1 MHETSA
7 LVSLRERATHSR
19 RKLTR
24 AKRLSSSQETALGRL
39 PAPDETYSPLVWAG
53 WNALAD
59 ELEGD
64 GRGHCFFR
72 PDLPADDEES
82 TEILG
87 ALTVVP
93 VSGLSAERIE
103 KGRAPSYLSRSG
115 IDRGKP
121 YWTRASSPWAAS
133 GYGAFGSLSE
143 AIAAMPADWEPA
155 RGAARVERAVESART
170 ASPSSRAG
178 ASPWARTALLGI
190 AAIAAL
196 VAGIVGGLHDADQ
209 MEKVYSAE
217 LGAPGSLVA
226 DPAAAQEQV
235 IAELVADSADG
246 PAVTPLS
253 RAGLVGV
260 GLADIGDAADSVAD
274 ELGREVRVI
283 GLDSAT
289 TGVVDSADTEDLIA
303 DALPDGALAVVL
315 DYRSAELVAA
325 GIRDDYRGGS
335 PERPQF
341 DADATVTD
349 EALGQL
355 RWASQ
360 VSWIPDDGVSGGL
373 SDSDDEDEAEF
384 MPAPDTA
391 EWENRTWVRTL
402 MGAIGAALAVIVVGV
417 LCRGLVVDR
426 TDPTAKAKK
435 RSGSGTRKRAAG
447 GERPDVREAE
457 EEQTMTRLAR
467 RVAGTAVV
475 LGVAGGGLAAGAA
488 SATPVTGASVTA
500 TSVLGTSA
508 AVVLS
513 AAGGTDDSGSLLG
526 TVQTYAT
533 QLEEES
539 LIADEGSVDLYGGGF
554 EELRELQDEAE
565 VPTYIV
571 FDSALDFQQ
580 DTTVAQ
586 LLADVLPGEEFVVM
600 VVGEGGY
607 MPAVEVVAPDE
618 DRTRLLESQFYS
630 TSMSRGA
637 VRFGAGAAADRTG
650 AAAGPGAR
658 DECVLRRQQHVAL
671 DPVPDHRVPDAV
683 LRDRSRADR
692 RRGGRAVV
700 LHPAWGEEE
709 ALPDP
714 QGGRAR
720 SRRGGS
726 RSHAQ
731 GAGRRCARCRRAAGE
746 APDRRHRQ
754 GDRRSRGARPRRLR
768 TGAQD
773 RRRRRFAGGRPRR
786 RDGAHGDRGV
796 RGVACGGLHRLRPEG
811 RPGGGSAWVRGRPV
825 AGPRRRSCAASTPGT
840 VRRRRRSM
848 RTSQGG
854 RAR

>member
-1 MHETSA
+1 MSGRRRTLRRTRPTSLVAAGAFVAICGLGLGPVAVPAAAVPDTGTAASAEASAEAAAEAVAPAAVTSPEAAAPAADEDTAAPSPEIRDEYRAAVADYLHETVAGAWQDDAVAVAPEAVQLWDARQRDMIDPRIAALEDDGWTVRIAVLPAIMFPYAMDSGTGETMAGLQRGLGRIAEEDPHPQTVYVLAQGSTAHFSVYADGRLESELTQTHATGPPYVNSEVTAAGVSYTLRAVAADPHEPELLEEETSAVGWTGVRYRALSMEQGDTGSLIMTAAFLAGGVVGLVLLVLALLVLLPRRSGPLARIFGTRIDLVHETSA

-447 GERPDVREAE
+447 GSGR
-457 EEQTMTRLAR
+457 
-467 RVAGTAVV
+467 
-475 LGVAGGGLAAGAA
+475 
-488 SATPVTGASVTA
+488 
-500 TSVLGTSA
+500 TSGK
-508 AVVLS
+508 
-513 AAGGTDDSGSLLG
+513 
-526 TVQTYAT
+526 QK
-533 QLEEES
+533 
-539 LIADEGSVDLYGGGF
+539 
-554 EELRELQDEAE
+554 
-565 VPTYIV
+565 
-571 FDSALDFQQ
+571 
-580 DTTVAQ
+580 
-586 LLADVLPGEEFVVM
+586 
-600 VVGEGGY
+600 
-607 MPAVEVVAPDE
+607 
-618 DRTRLLESQFYS
+618 
-630 TSMSRGA
+630 
-637 VRFGAGAAADRTG
+637 
-650 AAAGPGAR
+650 
-658 DECVLRRQQHVAL
+658 
-671 DPVPDHRVPDAV
+671 
-683 LRDRSRADR
+683 
-692 RRGGRAVV
+692 
-700 LHPAWGEEE
+700 
-709 ALPDP
+709 
-714 QGGRAR
+714 R
-720 SRRGGS
+720 SRR
-726 RSHAQ
+726 
-731 GAGRRCARCRRAAGE
+731 
-746 APDRRHRQ
+746 
-754 GDRRSRGARPRRLR
+754 
-768 TGAQD
+768 
-773 RRRRRFAGGRPRR
+773 
-786 RDGAHGDRGV
+786 
-796 RGVACGGLHRLRPEG
+796 
-811 RPGGGSAWVRGRPV
+811 
-825 AGPRRRSCAASTPGT
+825 
-840 VRRRRRSM
+840 
-848 RTSQGG
+848 
-854 RAR
+854 